1 VSQVDEVKRA
11 LDIVQVVGE
20 TVDLDTRSRT
30 PKANCPFHAERTPSF
45 VLFPDSQSW
54 RCFGSCATGGDV
66 ISFIMKRD
74 DVDFREALQRG
85 AKAAGIEL
93 DNKESAQRAAAS
105 PLVEANDI
113 ALGYFWTQLR
123 SAAGADAQEY
133 LANRGIDMDAARRRD
148 MGLAPSGMDTLA
160 GHLKTSNVSARSAV
174 SAGLMVP
181 SVDGG
186 WRDMFTG
193 RLTIAIRDVEGRVVG
208 FGARELDGSQPKYLN
223 TSRTELFDKSRILY
237 GLNWADKHIR
247 TSRTVVVVEGYM
259 DVIAAHEHGFENVVA
274 SMGTAIT
281 SDQVSQVSSMA
292 DTVILSLDSDAAG
305 QAATLNSLE
314 TVWGAF
320 GANGGGAGRRS
331 TLEIK
336 IARLQSG
343 KDPDEAIRNS
353 PNEWQDALNTAMPLL
368 RWLMDAYVKQFDPR
382 TPAGKSSIT
391 GKLFPLIA
399 AVENP
404 YEQDRYLTELSERL
418 DITVEQL
425 RSNASQIRTT
435 QARRQPRARAQ
446 PTQIPKEGPLAQSGA
461 AATLEEHLISLVIA
475 YPDLSEFADDLPE
488 EIFEDAENRALFALW
503 RTSDTIDKLKTS
515 LTPDLEERLD
525 QITGRE
531 LPPADQPNRVADIS
545 ECVHRLHERHLRL
558 LKSQEVRVLEDMAT
572 GTDDGEVDQTQ
583 EIVAGNALE
592 TNDRLKNLFVR
603 QR

>member
-1 VSQVDEVKRA
+1 MSQVDEVKRA

-54 RCFGSCATGGDV
+54 RCFGACSTGGDV

-74 DVDFREALQRG
+74 DIDFREALQRA
-85 AKAAGIEL
+85 AKSAGIEL
-93 DNKESAQRAAAS
+93 DNRESERRAAAS
-105 PLVEANDI
+105 PLIDANEI

-123 SAAGADAQEY
+123 SAAGNDAQEY
-133 LANRGIDMDAARRRD
+133 LAGRGIDMDAARRRD
-148 MGLAPSGMDTLA
+148 MGLAPSGMDTLT
-160 GHLKTSNVSARSAV
+160 GHLKTSNISGKAAAG
-174 SAGLMVP
+174 AGLVVQ
-181 SVDGG
+181 SADGG
-186 WRDMFTG
+186 WRDMFKG
-193 RLTIAIRDVEGRVVG
+193 RLTIAIRDAEGRVVG
-208 FGARELDGSQPKYLN
+208 FGGRSLDGSEPKYLN

-237 GLNWADKHIR
+237 GLNWAGKNIR
-247 TSRTVVVVEGYM
+247 STRIVVVVEGYM

-281 SDQVSQVSSMA
+281 TEQVAQAANMA
-292 DTVILSLDSDAAG
+292 DTVILSLDSDSAG
-305 QAATLNSLE
+305 QEATLNSLE

-320 GANGGGAGRRS
+320 GTSSGGAGRRS

-336 IARLQSG
+336 IANLESG

-353 PNEWQDALNTAMPLL
+353 PNEWQEALNNALPLL
-368 RWLMDAYVKQFDPR
+368 RWLMDAYTKRFDPK
-382 TPAGKSSIT
+382 TAAGKSSIT
-391 GKLFPLIA
+391 EKLFPLIA

-404 YEQDRYLTELSERL
+404 YEQDRYLSELAERL
-418 DITVEQL
+418 EITVEQL

-435 QARRQPRARAQ
+435 RMRRQNQRRIPVARSDGGM
-446 PTQIPKEGPLAQSGA
+446 ELVQSGGTA
-461 AATLEEHLISLVIA
+461 SLEEHLINLVVA

-488 EIFEDAENRALFALW
+488 ELFHDVQNQALFTLW
-503 RTSDTIDKLKTS
+503 RTSDTIDKLRTS

-545 ECVHRLHERHLRL
+545 ECVRRLHERHLRL
-558 LKSQEVRVLEDMAT
+558 LKSQDERVLEEMASL
-572 GTDDGEVDQTQ
+572 DEVDQTR
-583 EIVAGNALE
+583 ELMDENVLK
-592 TNDRLKNLFVR
+592 TNDRLKNLFAR